1 MEIRDDDRSVR
12 FEREIIPEIPV
23 LLAVATSLSPQSA
36 DAHDL
41 VQETLTRAWRS
52 FDTFDGEYPRA
63 WLLTILRNAS
73 RDRFRKP
80 QPITLDLSEPGADNG
95 PDSAP
100 SAEDELIDRRL
111 DGCVGAAVRSLK
123 PEAQQLIV
131 LVDVDGLSYR
141 EASALL
147 GIPEGT
153 VMSRL
158 HRARSKVRKQVERA
172 RKAGDLA

>member
-1 MEIRDDDRSVR
+1 M
-12 FEREIIPEIPV
+12 
-23 LLAVATSLSPQSA
+23 LLAVASSLSSQSA
-36 DAHDL
+36 DAQDL

-52 FDTFDGEYPRA
+52 FETFDGNYPRA

-80 QPITLDLSEPGADNG
+80 QPITLDLSEPGADAAA
-95 PDSAP
+95 DSVS
-100 SAEDELIDRRL
+100 SAEDEHIDRRL
-111 DGCVGAAVRSLK
+111 DGCVGDAIRSLK
-123 PEAQQLIV
+123 PEAQELIV

-158 HRARSKVRKQVERA
+158 HRARAKVRKQVERA
-172 RKAGDLA
+172 RKAGDLT